1 MSDDMYRWRLN
12 VAAVIMDSAGNLLL
26 ARKSPESKHL
36 HFPQGGVH
44 DGETY
49 QHAMEREVEEEV
61 GLPPS
66 SYEIVARW
74 GGLRYFYREKNR
86 KSDEW
91 DGQQQTWFLLRCHTE
106 KPESTR
112 KSINSNALFP
122 NVPIE

>member
-49 QHAMEREVEEEV
+49 RHAMEREVEEEV

-74 GGLRYFYREKNR
+74 GGCAIFTGRR
-86 KSDEW
+86 
-91 DGQQQTWFLLRCHTE
+91 TE
-106 KPESTR
+106 KVMSGMDSSRLGFFFAAIQRNP
-112 KSINSNALFP
+112 KQI
-122 NVPIE
+122 VPIAPSLMR